1 MITTTSQSPGK
12 VWMLLGGALSIL
24 VGFFAI
30 SAPAL
35 FSYVITAFIGAL
47 CLVSGVI
54 GLFQALFG
62 KDVPHRIL
70 SALSA
75 VIRLAAGSAL
85 FVFTESGMA
94 TLTLILGAVF
104 FCCINI
110 IMKKE
115 IKYVPLKHSDLTKR
129 GGDRISIF
137 AEKLKVESPFGTV
150 KGPVKLDKKQKAR
163 DDAAMS
169 KGKRQVKLAF
179 TEGEKES
186 RQQEQLMKA
195 NKERLS
201 FFEGLKKKF
210 GGKSLGNTLGGPLF
224 GNMDLIFDSVK
235 HIFYIISIILTI
247 AGIIS
252 LPVMIFLII
261 TYTIMK
267 AMVAKFTVL

>member
-104 FCCINI
+104 FAEGFVCIVTSLRIHANSAWI
-110 IMKKE
+110 WLFLNG
-115 IKYVPLKHSDLTKR
+115 VVALVL
-129 GGDRISIF
+129 GGMIYARWPIDSEWVIGVLYGIQSIF
-137 AEKLKVESPFGTV
+137 SGVAMLMLGFATG
-150 KGPVKLDKKQKAR
+150 KK
-163 DDAAMS
+163 S
-169 KGKRQVKLAF
+169 
-179 TEGEKES
+179 
-186 RQQEQLMKA
+186 
-195 NKERLS
+195 
-201 FFEGLKKKF
+201 
-210 GGKSLGNTLGGPLF
+210 
-224 GNMDLIFDSVK
+224 
-235 HIFYIISIILTI
+235 
-247 AGIIS
+247 
-252 LPVMIFLII
+252 
-261 TYTIMK
+261 
-267 AMVAKFTVL
+267 